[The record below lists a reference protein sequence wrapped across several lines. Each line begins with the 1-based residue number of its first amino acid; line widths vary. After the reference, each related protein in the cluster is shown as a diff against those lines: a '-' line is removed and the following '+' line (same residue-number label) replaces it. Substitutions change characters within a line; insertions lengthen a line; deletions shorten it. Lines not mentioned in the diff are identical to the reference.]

1 LFTVGAYNPIMIEN
15 RLVRQLMPTQ
25 AVRRVERAIAPKV
38 AVDKLSA
45 GSKIGQA
52 VRKAL
57 VPGNERT
64 VAFNQVLTRGKI
76 EDVWLKGHSEATNE
90 IADKL
95 IAEIG
100 KARHEIRLQTFV
112 IDFNAASF
120 KQLMQ
125 ALAAKQRENPAFKV
139 MLTYG
144 GEFRFHLNPKISV
157 GSVGKAWTSADL
169 KAALREHGVNAQV
182 ASFIRLPNLN
192 VLHSKTAVIDG
203 KVAFVGSANLT
214 DTQSKEVV
222 LKVTGPVVES
232 FLQDFEDGFM
242 ASAHRFEV
250 VGGRVGE
257 FKKLPVAPK
266 VEHAPGG
273 ASLAFLS
280 KPQGGK
286 YLASDATQGILAAFG
301 AAEREIKL
309 FSPNFNNRD
318 VWAALVEAAD
328 RGVDVKIMLPK
339 DFNNA
344 RAAVD
349 GGNNYQFLTRDLA
362 QLPPKL
368 RKRFEVR
375 WYSADGVSTGPATN
389 HVKYASIDGQWTYV
403 GSQNFDNQAWKKSR
417 EAGLGIDD
425 AAQTQALAKVLFDED
440 WARSLPVSVPLQA
453 KNPVRRFFQRW
464 LGI

>member
-1 LFTVGAYNPIMIEN
+1 M
-15 RLVRQLMPTQ
+15 
-25 AVRRVERAIAPKV
+25 
-38 AVDKLSA
+38 
-45 GSKIGQA
+45 
-52 VRKAL
+52 
-57 VPGNERT
+57 
-64 VAFNQVLTRGKI
+64 GKI
-76 EDVWLKGHSEATNE
+76 EDVWLKGHSEQANE

-100 KARHEIRLQTFV
+100 QAQHEVRLQTFV
-112 IDFNAASF
+112 IDFNCASF
-120 KQLMQ
+120 KKLMK
-125 ALAAKQRENPAFKV
+125 ALAAKQRENPNFKV

-144 GEFRFHLNPKISV
+144 GEFRFHLSPKIAL
-157 GSVGKAWTSADL
+157 GSLGKAWTSADL

-192 VLHSKTAVIDG
+192 VLHSKTAIIDG

-222 LKVTGPVVES
+222 LKVTGPVVDS
-232 FLQDFEDGFM
+232 FLQDFESGFK

-250 VGGRVGE
+250 VDGRVGK
-257 FKKLPVAPK
+257 FTKLPQVPQ
-266 VEHAPGG
+266 VDHAKAGVPL
-273 ASLAFLS
+273 SFLS
-280 KPQGGK
+280 KPEGGH
-286 YLASDATQGILAAFG
+286 YLASDATQGLLAAFG
-301 AAEREIKL
+301 AAESEIKL

-318 VWAALVEAAD
+318 VWRSLVGAAD
-328 RGVDVKIMLPK
+328 RGVNVKIMLPK

-375 WYSADGVSTGPATN
+375 WYSADGASTGPATN
-389 HVKYASIDGQWTYV
+389 HIKYAQIDGKWTYL

-425 AAQTQALAKVLFDED
+425 EAQTRALGKVLFDDD
-440 WARSLPVSVPLQA
+440 WARALPVAVPIQA